1 MKIAIT
7 GHTSGI
13 GKAISD
19 IQTLKGAEIKKQWLE
34 LSRKRWYII
43 IRRTYRI

>member
-19 IQTLKGAEIKKQWLE
+19 IQTLKGAEIKGY
-34 LSRKRWYII
+34 SRSNGG
-43 IRRTYRI
+43 T